1 MIACM
6 HAELLK
12 FRKRPAIWIL
22 GVILLVLILCLG
34 YVFPYFFIVIVPVQ
48 DAALRMI
55 MQELRT
61 SLFPPMLVAKLLP
74 LATNMGGP
82 IAVILGCVAVGSE
95 YNWGTVKTIL
105 TQYPRRFQVLGGKFL
120 ALGLILVLG
129 VLLIFGLGGTGSLLI
144 AVVEAGEMRWPALTD
159 ILLGMGALW
168 LILAA
173 WVSVGLIL
181 TLLFQSTALGLGLGL
196 MQIMMVE
203 ATFNLLSLQNP
214 LFQSIRQ
221 FLPGANATALAM
233 SFSSPM
239 IGLEQGMLT
248 TSIGAVQAACVLAG
262 YTIGAMIVA
271 FWLFGNRD
279 LVR

>member
-6 HAELLK
+6 RAELFK

-22 GVILLVLILCLG
+22 GAILLVLILCLG
-34 YVFPYFFIVIVPVQ
+34 YVFPYFFVVIIPVQ
-48 DAALRMI
+48 DATLRMI

-61 SLFPPMLVAKLLP
+61 ALFPHMLVAKLLP
-74 LATNMGGP
+74 LVTNMGGP

-95 YNWGTVKTIL
+95 YSWGTLKTIL

-120 ALGLILVLG
+120 ALGLLLVLG
-129 VLLIFGLGGTGSLLI
+129 VLLIFGLATAASLLI
-144 AVVEAGEMRWPALTD
+144 ATVEAGEMHWPALTD

-173 WVSVGLIL
+173 WVSVGLML

-196 MQIMMVE
+196 IQIMIVE
-203 ATFNLLSLQNP
+203 GTFNLLSLQNP
-214 LFQSIRQ
+214 LFQNIRQ

-239 IGLEQGMLT
+239 IGLEQGMLA
-248 TSIGAVQAACVLAG
+248 TSIGAVQAACILAG
-262 YTIGAMIVA
+262 YTIGPMIVA
-271 FWLFGNRD
+271 FWLFGRRD